1 MPESNIIYVGGYKPV
16 MNYVLAAITL
26 FHGNAKEVFIKARGR
41 AISRSVDVAEV
52 IRNRFLTDVKVKS
65 ITTGTEMLK
74 TEAGHELNTSTIEIV
89 LERGGD

>member
-1 MPESNIIYVGGYKPV
+1 MPESNIIYVGSKPV

-26 FHGNAKEVFIKARGR
+26 FHGNVKEVLIKARGR
-41 AISRSVDVAEV
+41 AISRSVDVAE
-52 IRNRFLTDVKVKS
+52 IIKNKFLTDIKVKS

-74 TEAGHELNTSTIEIV
+74 TEDGHELNTSTIEII